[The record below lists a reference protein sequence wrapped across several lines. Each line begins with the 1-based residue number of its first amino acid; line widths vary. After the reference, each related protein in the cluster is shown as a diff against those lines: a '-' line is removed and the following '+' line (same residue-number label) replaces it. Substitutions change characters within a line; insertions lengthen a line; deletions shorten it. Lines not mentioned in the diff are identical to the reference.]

1 MERSNSRLWMTGA
14 AAVLTAAALAA
25 FGDGEAG
32 GDEDRSVVRRVSR
45 HGMAETAR
53 RIEQAAADR
62 GLPVFARF
70 DAGALAPTA
79 WPPAGGRRLIV
90 LRAGADGTP
99 VLLAEDASSRPEALL
114 GVALRA
120 LRGNAT
126 EVSFHRLPRSADG
139 LLLLPGEVAEAMS
152 RLPGMVALAL
162 GD

>member
-1 MERSNSRLWMTGA
+1 MTGA

-25 FGDGEAG
+25 FGDVDAG
-32 GDEDRSVVRRVSR
+32 GDEDRPVVRRVSR

-53 RIEQAAADR
+53 RIEQAATDR
-62 GLPVFARF
+62 GLPVFARI

-79 WPPAGGRRLIV
+79 YPPVGGRRLIV

-126 EVSFHRLPRSADG
+126 EVSFHRLPRSPDG
-139 LLLLPGEVAEAMS
+139 SPQLPGEIAEAMS

>member
-1 MERSNSRLWMTGA
+1 MERRNRLWITGA

-25 FGDGEAG
+25 FGDVDVDTGA
-32 GDEDRSVVRRVSR
+32 DEDQAVVRRLSR
-45 HGMAETAR
+45 HGMAETVR

-62 GLPVFARF
+62 GLPVFARI
-70 DAGALAPTA
+70 DAGAIERAA
-79 WPPAGGRRLIV
+79 YPAVADRRLIV

-99 VLLAEDASSRPEALL
+99 VLLAEGASSRPEALL

-126 EVSFHRLPRSADG
+126 EVSFHRLPRSPG
-139 LLLLPGEVAEAMS
+139 GLLLPGEVAEAMS

>member
-1 MERSNSRLWMTGA
+1 MERSNRLWMTGA

-25 FGDGEAG
+25 FGDGDAG
-32 GDEDRSVVRRVSR
+32 GDEDPAVVRRVSR
-45 HGMAETAR
+45 HGIAETAR

-62 GLPVFARF
+62 GLPVFARI
-70 DAGALAPTA
+70 DAAALGRAMPL
-79 WPPAGGRRLIV
+79 PFSGRRLIV

-99 VLLAEDASSRPEALL
+99 VLLGEGASSRPEALL

-126 EVSFHRLPRSADG
+126 EVSFHRLPRPRDG
-139 LLLLPGEVAEAMS
+139 MLLPGEVVEAMA
-152 RLPGMVALAL
+152 RLPAMVALAL